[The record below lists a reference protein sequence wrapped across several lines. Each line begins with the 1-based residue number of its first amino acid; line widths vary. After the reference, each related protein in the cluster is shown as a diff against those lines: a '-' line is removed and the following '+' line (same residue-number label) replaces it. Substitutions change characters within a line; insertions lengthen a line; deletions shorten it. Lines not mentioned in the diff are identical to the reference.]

1 MTKKQIKLILAF
13 GLFIVLMIA
22 LKNAGTFLVYTEEP
36 VKSDVILVLSGDRG
50 DRTEKGA
57 ELYKNG
63 VAPFLMF
70 SGGEVYR
77 NSKMA
82 GLMKDHAMELGVPE
96 QAIVLEDRADSTYEN
111 AVFSK
116 KVIGEHGF
124 KSVTVVSSDF
134 HMRRVKLLFDR
145 VFKDSGIRLH
155 YVAAPD
161 KNFTPLKWWGNNKSL
176 MVTFTEY
183 LKLTGYFFGKNS

>member
-22 LKNAGTFLVYTEEP
+22 VKNAGSFLVYTEEP

-50 DRTEKGA
+50 ERTEKGA

-63 VAPFLMF
+63 VAPTLMF

-77 NSKMA
+77 NNRMA
-82 GLMKDHAMELGVPE
+82 DLMKEHAKELGVPE

-116 KVIGEHGF
+116 TIIEKHAF
-124 KSVTVVSSDF
+124 KSVTVVSSDY

-145 VFKDSGIRLH
+145 AFKDSGIQLH

-161 KNFTPLKWWGNNKSL
+161 KNFTPRKWWGNNKSL

>member
-13 GLFIVLMIA
+13 GLFVVLMIA
-22 LKNAGTFLVYTEEP
+22 VKNAGSFLVYTEEP

-50 DRTEKGA
+50 ERTEKGA

-63 VAPFLMF
+63 VAPYLMF

-77 NSKMA
+77 NSRMA
-82 GLMKDHAMELGVPE
+82 DLMKEHAMELGVPE

-116 KVIGEHGF
+116 KVIEKHAF
-124 KSVTVVSSDF
+124 KSVTVVSSDY

-145 VFKDSGIRLH
+145 AFKDSGIRLH
-155 YVAAPD
+155 YAAAPD
-161 KNFTPLKWWGNNKSL
+161 KNFTPRKWWGNNKSL

>member
-22 LKNAGTFLVYTEEP
+22 VRNAGSFLVYTEEP

-50 DRTEKGA
+50 ERTEKGA

-63 VAPFLMF
+63 AAPYLMF

-82 GLMKDHAMELGVPE
+82 DLMKEHAMELGVPE

-116 KVIGEHGF
+116 TIIEKHAF
-124 KSVTVVSSDF
+124 KSVTVVSSDY

-145 VFKDSGIRLH
+145 AFKGSGIGLH

-161 KNFTPLKWWGNNKSL
+161 KNFTPRKWWGNNKSL